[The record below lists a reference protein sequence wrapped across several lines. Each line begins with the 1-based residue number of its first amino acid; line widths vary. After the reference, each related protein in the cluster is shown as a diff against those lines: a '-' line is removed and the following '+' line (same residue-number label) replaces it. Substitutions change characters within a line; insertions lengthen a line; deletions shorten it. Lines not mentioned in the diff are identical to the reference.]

1 MSLNPPKPSPRINVL
16 MYHQVGKFA
25 EPTAHRACYCDT
37 DRFRAQMAYLKYAGY
52 RVISLKQ
59 AYEAL
64 FEEGAL
70 AKRSVV
76 LTFDDGYQ
84 NFIDNA
90 YPILQEY
97 GYPSV
102 LFAISGLLGQPARW
116 LDGGGLN
123 APLMPASTLR
133 ELRTG
138 NVEIGAHSINH
149 VRLSRVSA
157 EQSWIEIAGSKAAL
171 EDVLGA
177 VVDWFAYP
185 FGDYSPNVRDA
196 VIRAGFKAAV
206 TCSRGP
212 ANTAPNAFE
221 IPRKGISWGDS
232 LLGYF
237 WKLQMKNKRK
247 DRYA

>member
-1 MSLNPPKPSPRINVL
+1 MPLMPPNPAPRINVL

-25 EPTAHRACYCDT
+25 EPAAHRASYCDT
-37 DRFRAQMAYLKYAGY
+37 DRFRAQMAYLKYGGY

-64 FEEGAL
+64 FGGGVLE
-70 AKRSVV
+70 KRSVV

-84 NFIDNA
+84 NFIDTA
-90 YPILQEY
+90 HPILQEY

-102 LFAISGLLGQPARW
+102 LFAVSGLLGQPARW
-116 LDGGGLN
+116 LEGGS
-123 APLMPASTLR
+123 AEVPLMPASALR
-133 ELRTG
+133 ALHGG

-157 EQSWIEIAGSKAAL
+157 EQGWDEIAGSKAAL
-171 EDVLGA
+171 EDLLGA
-177 VVDWFAYP
+177 AVDWFCYP
-185 FGDYSPNVRDA
+185 YGDYNREVRDA
-196 VIRAGFKAAV
+196 VIRAGFKAAL

-221 IPRKGISWGDS
+221 IPRMGISWGDS